1 MMMTSKRN
9 RGGGSFRDIRDRHL
23 PDFEWPESPR
33 DPPKAPA
40 QSKPIKRAWKREGIL
55 HYAVDDTD

>member
-1 MMMTSKRN
+1 MTSKRN

-23 PDFEWPESPR
+23 PIFEWQDESRNRAGP
-33 DPPKAPA
+33 PA
-40 QSKPIKRAWKREGIL
+40 QPKPQKQWKREGIL

>member
-1 MMMTSKRN
+1 MTSKPD

-23 PDFEWPESPR
+23 PVFEWPDSPR
-33 DPPKAPA
+33 DPPAPAA
-40 QSKPIKRAWKREGIL
+40 QSKPLKRVWKREGIL

>member
-1 MMMTSKRN
+1 MTSKPD

-23 PDFEWPESPR
+23 PAFEWPDSPR
-33 DPPKAPA
+33 DPPRA
-40 QSKPIKRAWKREGIL
+40 SEETKPLRRVWKREGIL